1 MAGLNFSDAL
11 RNRENQYRLR
21 GVQMPQTE
29 VSGIAEGYS
38 ENASSSLAR
47 IKRLEIEQQR
57 VDATKAWQEEQKRQS
72 DLAWAE
78 KREQRHEDEHAGKGE
93 TWGTVIGGI
102 VGGVASWYTGGAL
115 APLGA
120 AIGGAIGKTCII
132 ISACTSKDSYGV
144 EVAREFRDK
153 YMGTYNLGGY
163 YALAHRIVPL
173 IDKSQFIKLI
183 FKRLLVHRLI
193 DYGEWILG
201 YKPKRE
207 LKTSRIVTE
216 GFLSL
221 CATIG
226 KQINIAPYI
235 EAHR

>member
-78 KREQRHEDEHAGKGE
+78 KREQRHEDEHRGKGE
-93 TWGTVIGGI
+93 MWGTAIGAI
-102 VGGVASWYTGGAL
+102 VGTYAGGPAGGAL
-115 APLGA
+115 LGSL
-120 AIGGAIGKTCII
+120 GGAIGSHCII

-153 YMGTYNLGGY
+153 YMGTYHLGGY

-173 IDKSQFIKLI
+173 IDKSQFIRLI